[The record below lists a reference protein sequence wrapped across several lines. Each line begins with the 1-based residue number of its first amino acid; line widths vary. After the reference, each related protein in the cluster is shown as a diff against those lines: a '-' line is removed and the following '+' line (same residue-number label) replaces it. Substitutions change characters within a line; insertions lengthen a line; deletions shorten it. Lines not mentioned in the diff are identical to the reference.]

1 MSATMLAPAGI
12 VLASGGGGG
21 GFEPPTTQDFW
32 QPLIGSGSF
41 AFTRPMLLWI
51 ISAAALSA
59 WFIMT
64 TRKASIVPGKGQ
76 FLTEMF
82 YDVTRNGIAR
92 DMIGSKHFMKYVPFL
107 FSMFALLVV
116 NNLFGIIPPFQ
127 YPTLARIGFPI
138 ALTAIVYVLYHYIG
152 IKKHGLKGYFG
163 SFVPSGLPGWI
174 VPIVLVLET
183 FSFFVTRPLTLAMR
197 IFGNMLAGHM
207 LLLVFITGGEYM
219 LLHGGIGL
227 KVVSVPTF
235 LLAFVMTA
243 FEALIEVVQAYI
255 FTLLAASYI
264 ATSLADEH

>member
-1 MSATMLAPAGI
+1 MSITMLAPTG
-12 VLASGGGGG
+12 VLLASGGGE
-21 GFEPPTTQDFW
+21 GFEPPGPQDFW
-32 QPLIGSGSF
+32 QPLIGSGTW

-51 ISAAALSA
+51 ISVVALSW
-59 WFIMT
+59 WFIAT
-64 TRKASIVPGKGQ
+64 TRKAAIVPGKGQ

-82 YDVTRNGIAR
+82 YNTTRNGIAR
-92 DMIGSKHFMKYVPFL
+92 DMIGSKEFLKYVPFL
-107 FSMFALLVV
+107 FSLFAILLV
-116 NNLFGIIPPFQ
+116 NNLFGVIPPFQ
-127 YPTLARIGFPI
+127 FPTISRIGFPI
-138 ALTAIVYVLYHYIG
+138 ALTAIVYVIYHYIG
-152 IKKHGLKGYFG
+152 IKKHGLRGYFG
-163 SFVPSGLPGWI
+163 SFVPSGLPAWI
-174 VPIVLVLET
+174 VPMVLVLET

-227 KVVSVPTF
+227 KVISVPTF
-235 LLAFVMTA
+235 LLAFIMTV

>member
-1 MSATMLAPAGI
+1 MLAPTG
-12 VLASGGGGG
+12 VLLASGGGEGG
-21 GFEPPTTQDFW
+21 YQAPHPGEFW
-32 QPLIGSGSF
+32 QPLIGNGTW
-41 AFTRPMLLWI
+41 AFTRPMALWI
-51 ISAAALSA
+51 LSVIALSW
-59 WFIMT
+59 WFIAT
-64 TRKASIVPGKGQ
+64 TRKAAIVPSKGQ

-82 YDVTRNGIAR
+82 YNVSRNGIAR
-92 DMIGSKHFMKYVPFL
+92 DMIGSKEFMKYVPFL
-107 FSMFALLVV
+107 FSMFAILVV

-127 YPTLARIGFPI
+127 FPTLARIGFPI
-138 ALTAIVYVLYHYIG
+138 ALTAIVYVIYHYIG
-152 IKKHGLKGYFG
+152 IKKHGLGGYFKT
-163 SFVPSGLPGWI
+163 FVPSGLPGWI
-174 VPIVLVLET
+174 VPLVMVLET

-207 LLLVFITGGEYM
+207 LLLVFILGGEYM

-235 LLAFVMTA
+235 LLAFIMTA